1 MKLPDHGLYAIT
13 DCLNLTTDEL
23 LEKTGLIL
31 NAGATML
38 QYRNKNENSRSR
50 EAQAIRLQQL
60 CHNYAKPFIINDD
73 MELAQKIN
81 ADGVH
86 LGRGDQSCEMARK
99 ILGPDY
105 IIGISC
111 YNDIELAISAEKSGA
126 NYIAFGAF
134 FPTTSKSSTTGATTE
149 LLHYAKQR
157 LNIPV
162 AAIGGITPENG
173 KILVQAG
180 ADFLAVIS
188 GLYAVADP
196 GAASRAYSN
205 LFDKKGKLP

>member
-13 DCLNLTTDEL
+13 DCQNLTTDEL
-23 LEKTGLIL
+23 LNKTRLIL
-31 NAGATML
+31 KAGAIML
-38 QYRNKNENSRSR
+38 QYRNKNDNPHTR
-50 EAQAIRLQQL
+50 EEQAIRLQQL
-60 CHNYAKPFIINDD
+60 CHDHATAFIINDD
-73 MELAQKIN
+73 LELAQKIN

-86 LGRGDQSCEMARK
+86 LGRDDQSCAMARK
-99 ILGPDY
+99 VLGPDY